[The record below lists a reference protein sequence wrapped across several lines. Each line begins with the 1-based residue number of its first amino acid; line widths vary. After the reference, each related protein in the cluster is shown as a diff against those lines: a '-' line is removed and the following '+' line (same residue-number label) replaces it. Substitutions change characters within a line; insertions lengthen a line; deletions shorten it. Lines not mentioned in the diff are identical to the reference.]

1 MDIQVDS
8 LKKLLEM
15 KINIVKPA
23 VFNFYD
29 NELKIDKIE
38 RQVNNIMYLR
48 SGGSACYYQPELDN
62 ICECKD
68 GDMLWL
74 PYRSNYLRTNAHPL
88 KSICFDFYMMDDEGN
103 NIIMSPK
110 IFRVASDT
118 DSYYLNLYEFAIQKQ
133 MNTQSSFEFRALIYK
148 LFSSLF
154 SETERFSED
163 KQLSEIAPAIHSIE
177 RTPQSN
183 ISVAEL
189 AAQCGLSETSLRTK
203 FRQYTGGMNPIDYRN
218 SLRVSKAKEL
228 LSATNSSVEMIAET
242 LGFYDSSYFIK
253 VFRHFSGSTPNE
265 YRISSLTNKGG
276 QA

>member
-1 MDIQVDS
+1 MDIRVDS
-8 LKKLLEM
+8 VRSLLEM
-15 KINIVKPA
+15 KINIIRPT
-23 VFNFYD
+23 VFNYYD
-29 NELKIDKIE
+29 SEHNIKMLDRNI
-38 RQVNNIMYLR
+38 NNIMYLK
-48 SGGSACYYQPELDN
+48 SVGIVHYYQPELNN

-68 GDMLWL
+68 GDMVWL
-74 PYRSNYLRTNAHPL
+74 PYGSNYLRNNSLPMKT
-88 KSICFDFYMMDDEGN
+88 ICLDFFMMDDDGN

-110 IFRVASDT
+110 VFRVASDT
-118 DSYYLNLYEFAIQKQ
+118 DGYYLNLYESAIQMQ

-148 LFSSLF
+148 IFSSLF
-154 SETERFSED
+154 SETERFTED

-218 SLRVSKAKEL
+218 SLRVRKAKEM
-228 LSATNSSVEMIAET
+228 LSATKSSVEMIAET

-265 YRISSLTNKGG
+265 YRISSLANKSG
-276 QA
+276 QS